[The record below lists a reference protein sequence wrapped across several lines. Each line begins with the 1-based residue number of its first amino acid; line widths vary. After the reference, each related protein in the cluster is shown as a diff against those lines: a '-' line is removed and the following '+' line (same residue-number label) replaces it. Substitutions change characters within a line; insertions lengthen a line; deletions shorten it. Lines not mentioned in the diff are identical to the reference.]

1 MTNVVSSVGTIGKS
15 FLSTLSLRRAT
26 GQKGPAK
33 TAKAFL
39 STLSLRRA
47 TNWSGV
53 PLVGRSHFY
62 PRSPCGERLV
72 HLTQAASPGGISIHA
87 LLAESDGIQAET
99 AVFVPP
105 ISIHALLAESDKN
118 TSIAGRITE
127 ISIHAL
133 LAESD
138 NQCKIDQ
145 KRSSNF
151 YPRSPCGERQS
162 SGWGIPNWESISIHA
177 LLAESDL
184 PTASAWTLGGVFLST
199 LSLRRATRLIYRY
212 GYGRGHFYPRSPCGE
227 RHLQPGYLALIH
239 SISIHA
245 LLAESDS
252 LRPCMP
258 TAPPCISIHAL
269 LAESAI
275 GNFDEL
281 FANVKFLSTLS
292 LRRATCSFRPAPWS
306 HYHFYPRSPCGERP

>member
-1 MTNVVSSVGTIGKS
+1 MVWCSSGGAFA

-26 GQKGPAK
+26 GASHASSQ
-33 TAKAFL
+33 
-39 STLSLRRA
+39 SRR
-47 TNWSGV
+47 
-53 PLVGRSHFY
+53 HFY

-105 ISIHALLAESDKN
+105 
-118 TSIAGRITE
+118 

-227 RHLQPGYLALIH
+227 R
-239 SISIHA
+239 
-245 LLAESDS
+245 
-252 LRPCMP
+252 LR
-258 TAPPCISIHAL
+258 L
-269 LAESAI
+269 SA
-275 GNFDEL
+275 
-281 FANVKFLSTLS
+281 
-292 LRRATCSFRPAPWS
+292 
-306 HYHFYPRSPCGERP
+306 

>member
-1 MTNVVSSVGTIGKS
+1 MNKTTLNSQKEKHSM
-15 FLSTLSLRRAT
+15 LSLRRAT
-26 GQKGPAK
+26 FRRQRARRGPQ
-33 TAKAFL
+33 
-39 STLSLRRA
+39 
-47 TNWSGV
+47 
-53 PLVGRSHFY
+53 HFY
-62 PRSPCGERLV
+62 PRSPCGERRCQTLSDCRY
-72 HLTQAASPGGISIHA
+72 TAISIHA

-99 AVFVPP
+99 AVFVPPISIHALLAESDRGAYRGARQSRP

-199 LSLRRATRLIYRY
+199 LSLRRAT
-212 GYGRGHFYPRSPCGE
+212 
-227 RHLQPGYLALIH
+227 
-239 SISIHA
+239 
-245 LLAESDS
+245 
-252 LRPCMP
+252 
-258 TAPPCISIHAL
+258 PP
-269 LAESAI
+269 
-275 GNFDEL
+275 
-281 FANVKFLSTLS
+281 
-292 LRRATCSFRPAPWS
+292 
-306 HYHFYPRSPCGERP
+306 

>member
-1 MTNVVSSVGTIGKS
+1 M
-15 FLSTLSLRRAT
+15 
-26 GQKGPAK
+26 
-33 TAKAFL
+33 
-39 STLSLRRA
+39 
-47 TNWSGV
+47 
-53 PLVGRSHFY
+53 
-62 PRSPCGERLV
+62 

-99 AVFVPP
+99 AVFVPPISIHALLAESDRGAYRGARQSRP

-199 LSLRRATRLIYRY
+199 LSLRRAT
-212 GYGRGHFYPRSPCGE
+212 S
-227 RHLQPGYLALIH
+227 
-239 SISIHA
+239 
-245 LLAESDS
+245 
-252 LRPCMP
+252 
-258 TAPPCISIHAL
+258 T
-269 LAESAI
+269 
-275 GNFDEL
+275 
-281 FANVKFLSTLS
+281 FAYVS
-292 LRRATCSFRPAPWS
+292 
-306 HYHFYPRSPCGERP
+306 